1 LFINRESSLED
12 YVGDSWRN
20 VLSLHLKAINKVKFE
35 EAKEDQEKL
44 RKFVLESFKIIV
56 NYEKKNS
63 VNIPKDTIKDT
74 LNYITVN
81 IKVPSISAH
90 DIVNNLDI
98 ENLIK

>member
-1 LFINRESSLED
+1 MED

-44 RKFVLESFKIIV
+44 RKFVLKSFKIVV
-56 NYEKKNS
+56 NYEQKNS
-63 VNIPKDTIKDT
+63 VNILKDTIKDT

>member
-1 LFINRESSLED
+1 MFINRESSLED

-56 NYEKKNS
+56 NYERVNSKKF
-63 VNIPKDTIKDT
+63 TE
-74 LNYITVN
+74 L
-81 IKVPSISAH
+81 
-90 DIVNNLDI
+90 
-98 ENLIK
+98 